1 MIMDDQK
8 TDTLQDF
15 LSDLFAPAYCPA
27 NPVDDDTTK
36 LDPFNYRAW
45 RPEYAGQEPPF

>member
-1 MIMDDQK
+1 MD
-8 TDTLQDF
+8 TNDTLQEF

-27 NPVDDDTTK
+27 NPVDDDDEHAK
-36 LDPFNYRAW
+36 LDPFAYRAW